1 MPLTELPA
9 PDLAL
14 LLGVGRRLVRG
25 AAAQLGGSH
34 RSEST
39 RTARDGRKTGR
50 REGLRRFLGLA
61 LPPGTGEALAPQARE
76 PTHPS
81 SCLPSSRLPANLG
94 ARVSQQVAVLG
105 GGLTGL
111 SASLHLSRAGVPH
124 RAFERQDV
132 AGGHAVTVEEQGFRF
147 DRTGHLLHLRD
158 PEMQALA
165 HEVLPPSAYRKVN
178 RQSAVYSHG
187 AYTRYPFQANTFGLP
202 PQVAYECLSGF
213 IAAHF
218 SGENREPKNFEEF
231 CLQHFGP
238 GISKHFMLPYNAR
251 LWGVPASEVT
261 SEWCQRF
268 VPLPKLEDVL
278 RGAVGAPSPE
288 LGYNTSFWY
297 PELGMGTFATALAE
311 KTSIELSRAPRAI
324 DLARRVLVFEGEEVP
339 FDVLLS
345 TIPLPALIS
354 LLTKVPTEV
363 AAAAKRLRST
373 RLHYF
378 DLGLRVPNPNPYHWI
393 YVPEERYPFYRVG
406 CYSHFSDKLAPPGK
420 SSLYVEL
427 VERRAPSAE
436 RILPEVVQGLRE
448 LGLLRSEQDIELW
461 RLRSIDPAYVIY
473 DHHYRAAL
481 DVIEPYL
488 AEQRIISTGRYGGW
502 NYSSMED
509 ALLMGRTAAQEA
521 QALLGPRT

>member
-1 MPLTELPA
+1 M
-9 PDLAL
+9 
-14 LLGVGRRLVRG
+14 
-25 AAAQLGGSH
+25 S
-34 RSEST
+34 
-39 RTARDGRKTGR
+39 
-50 REGLRRFLGLA
+50 
-61 LPPGTGEALAPQARE
+61 GEP
-76 PTHPS
+76 
-81 SCLPSSRLPANLG
+81 
-94 ARVSQQVAVLG
+94 VVVLG

-111 SASLHLSRAGVPH
+111 SASLHLGRAGVSH
-124 RAFERQDV
+124 RAFERDAV
-132 AGGHAVTVEEQGFRF
+132 PGGHAVTVEEQGFRF

-165 HEVLPPSAYRKVN
+165 SELLPASSYRKIQ

-187 AYTRYPFQANTFGLP
+187 VYTRYPFQANTFGLP

-218 SGENREPKNFEEF
+218 AREKPEPKSFEEF
-231 CLQHFGP
+231 CLLHFGP

-268 VPLPKLEDVL
+268 VPLPQLEDVL
-278 RGAVGAPSPE
+278 RGAVGAPGPE
-288 LGYNTSFWY
+288 LGYNASFLY
-297 PELGMGTFATALAE
+297 PELGMGTFTTALAD
-311 KTSIELSRAPRAI
+311 KTRIELSRAPRSI
-324 DLARRVLVFEGEEVP
+324 DLERRVLEFEDEALP
-339 FDVLLS
+339 FDVLMS
-345 TIPLPALIS
+345 TIPLPTLLALITR
-354 LLTKVPTEV
+354 LPADV
-363 AAAAKRLRST
+363 AAAAKSLRST

-393 YVPEERYPFYRVG
+393 YVPEDKYPFYRVG

-427 VERRAPSAE
+427 VERRAPNPE
-436 RILPEVVQGLRE
+436 RILPSVVQGLRE
-448 LGLLRSEQDIELW
+448 LGLLRSEQDIELC
-461 RLRSIDPAYVIY
+461 RLRTLDPAYVIY

-488 AEQRIISTGRYGGW
+488 AQQRVISTGRYGAW

-509 ALLMGRTAAQEA
+509 ALLMGRDAARRA
-521 QALLGPRT
+521 QALLGSTA